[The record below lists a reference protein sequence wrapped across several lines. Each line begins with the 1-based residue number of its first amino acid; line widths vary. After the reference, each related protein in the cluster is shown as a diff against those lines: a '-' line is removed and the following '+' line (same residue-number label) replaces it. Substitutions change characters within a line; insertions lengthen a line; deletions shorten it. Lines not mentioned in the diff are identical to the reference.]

1 MSGKTKKV
9 RGTKQTLE
17 FVEEEKKLHVKPIKC
32 MNPRQKEFLNT
43 ISNSEISICVGP
55 AGCGKTYLALWQ
67 GLKYLEKNQFDGIT
81 LVKSVTPLPG
91 EDVGYLPGTSQEKLE
106 PFILSYT
113 GNIDKLVGE
122 GMRKK
127 LITEGKI
134 KVQPL
139 AYIRGINIDN
149 QFVILDEC
157 QNLTMQVFK
166 SIITRI
172 GKNSKYVIMGDV
184 DQIDLKNRKTSI
196 LQKALNIFKDDEK
209 IGTVEFSADD
219 CVRNP
224 IIPHVL
230 DKLKELE

>member
-1 MSGKTKKV
+1 M
-9 RGTKQTLE
+9 
-17 FVEEEKKLHVKPIKC
+17 
-32 MNPRQKEFLNT
+32 
-43 ISNSEISICVGP
+43 
-55 AGCGKTYLALWQ
+55 A
-67 GLKYLEKNQFDGIT
+67 
-81 LVKSVTPLPG
+81 
-91 EDVGYLPGTSQEKLE
+91 
-106 PFILSYT
+106 SYFS
-113 GNIDKLVGE
+113 NIDKLIGE
-122 GMRKK
+122 SMRKK
-127 LITEGKI
+127 LMADGKI
-134 KVQPL
+134 KMLPL

-196 LQKALNIFKDDEK
+196 LSKVLNTFKDDEK
-209 IGTVEFSADD
+209 VGTIEFLPED

-230 DKLKELE
+230 DKLKEIEENK

>member
-1 MSGKTKKV
+1 MGRTKKV
-9 RGTKQTLE
+9 KNTKQQLE
-17 FVEEEKKLHVKPIKC
+17 YVEEEKKLHVKQIKC
-32 MNPRQKEFLNT
+32 MNLRQKEFLNS
-43 ISNSEISICVGP
+43 INASEISICVGP
-55 AGCGKTYLALWQ
+55 AGCGKTYLSLWQ
-67 GLKYLEKNQFDGIT
+67 GLKYLEKNQYDGIT

-91 EDVGYLPGTSQEKLE
+91 EDVGYLPGEINQKLD
-106 PFILSYT
+106 PFIVSYT
-113 GNIDKLVGE
+113 SNIDKIIGE
-122 GMRKK
+122 PMRKK
-127 LITEGKI
+127 LFAEGKI

-184 DQIDLKNRKTSI
+184 DQIDLKNKKTSI
-196 LQKALNIFKDDEK
+196 LQKVLNTFKNDEK
-209 IGTVEFSADD
+209 IGTVEFSPND

-224 IIPHVL
+224 IIPHIL
-230 DKLKELE
+230 DKLKEIE

>member
-1 MSGKTKKV
+1 MGKTKKV
-9 RGTKQTLE
+9 KGTKQSLE
-17 FVEEEKKLHVKPIKC
+17 FIEDEKKLHVKQIKC
-32 MNPRQKEFLNT
+32 MNQRQKEFLN
-43 ISNSEISICVGP
+43 SMNSSEISICVGP

-91 EDVGYLPGTSQEKLE
+91 EDVGYLPGSVQEKLE

-113 GNIDKLVGE
+113 GNIDKLIGE
-122 GMRKK
+122 PMRKK
-127 LITEGKI
+127 LINDGKI

-157 QNLTMQVFK
+157 QNLTMSVFK

-172 GKNSKYVIMGDV
+172 GQNSKYVIMGDV

-196 LQKALNIFKDDEK
+196 LQKVLNIFKNDEK
-209 IGTVEFSADD
+209 IGTVEFTAED

-230 DKLKELE
+230 DKLKEIK

>member
-1 MSGKTKKV
+1 
-9 RGTKQTLE
+9 
-17 FVEEEKKLHVKPIKC
+17 
-32 MNPRQKEFLNT
+32 MNSRQKEFLNS
-43 ISNSEISICVGP
+43 IDSSEISICVGP

-67 GLKYLEKNQFDGIT
+67 GLKYLEKNQYDGIT
-81 LVKSVTPLPG
+81 LVKSVTTLPG
-91 EDVGYLPGTSQEKLE
+91 EDVGFLPGTQNEKLE
-106 PFILSYT
+106 PFIMSYT
-113 GNIDKLVGE
+113 GNIDKLIGE
-122 GMRKK
+122 SMRKK
-127 LITEGKI
+127 LMNDGKI

-157 QNLTMQVFK
+157 QNLTMSVFK

-184 DQIDLKNRKTSI
+184 DQIDLKNKRMSV

-209 IGTVEFSADD
+209 IGTIEFSPED

-230 DKLKELE
+230 DKLKEIE

>member
-1 MSGKTKKV
+1 
-9 RGTKQTLE
+9 
-17 FVEEEKKLHVKPIKC
+17 
-32 MNPRQKEFLNT
+32 MNSRQKEFLNS
-43 ISNSEISICVGP
+43 IDLSEISICVGP

-67 GLKYLEKNQFDGIT
+67 GLKYLEKNQYDGIT
-81 LVKSVTPLPG
+81 LVKSVTTLPG
-91 EDVGYLPGTSQEKLE
+91 EDVGFLPGTQNEKLE
-106 PFILSYT
+106 PFIMSYT
-113 GNIDKLVGE
+113 GNIDKLIGE
-122 GMRKK
+122 SMRKK
-127 LITEGKI
+127 LMNDGKI

-157 QNLTMQVFK
+157 QNLTMSVFK

-184 DQIDLKNRKTSI
+184 DQIDLKNKRMSV

-209 IGTVEFSADD
+209 IGTIEFSPED

-224 IIPHVL
+224 IIPHIL
-230 DKLKELE
+230 DKLKEIE